1 MTSDNKG
8 ENERHYNAMIIDDQA
23 TSRIILETILNDIDE
38 NIRVMSFDSCLSA
51 LQVIETNPPDLI
63 LADYKMPVLNG
74 IELTRR
80 LRAIPQ
86 CSDIPIVI
94 VTIFDDKSIMYEALG
109 AGATEFLTKPVDQH
123 ECRVRCRNLLTM
135 RKQQL
140 LIKERADDLQQ
151 EVNKAVAEIEA
162 REKETLFR
170 LALAGDYK
178 DVATGSNLKK
188 MGKISRMLAE
198 LIPLPKE
205 QCEIIEIAAPM
216 HDIGKIGIPD
226 RVLLKAAPLNEEEAR
241 VMVRHTEIGFDILKD
256 SPSPY
261 LRMGAEIALN
271 HHEKYDGSGY
281 PTGKRGEEIPL
292 VARISTIADV
302 FDALTSKRPYKSAWS
317 IEESL
322 DYMKK
327 EKGKHFDPDLIDLLL
342 ANIHDIIRETDTEEY
357 NLPAPTINF

>member
-1 MTSDNKG
+1 MASDSTG
-8 ENERHYNAMIIDDQA
+8 GNERLYTAMIIDDQA

-38 NIRVMSFDSCLSA
+38 NIRVLSFDSCLSA
-51 LQVIETNPPDLI
+51 LQVIETNPPDII

-94 VTIFDDKSIMYEALG
+94 VTIFDDKSVLYEALG

-123 ECRVRCRNLLTM
+123 ECRVRCKNLLTI

-140 LIKERADDLQQ
+140 LIKDKAENLQL
-151 EVNKAVAEIEA
+151 EVDKAVAEIEA
-162 REKETLFR
+162 REKETLYR

-188 MGKISRMLAE
+188 MGKISRMIAE
-198 LIPLPKE
+198 LVPMPKE
-205 QCEIIEIAAPM
+205 QCEILEIAAPM

-226 RVLLKAAPLNEEEAR
+226 RVLLKEAPLDEEESR
-241 VMVRHTEIGFDILKD
+241 IMVRHTEIGFDILKD

-281 PTGKRGEEIPL
+281 PAGKRGEEIPL
-292 VARISTIADV
+292 VARIATIADV
-302 FDALTSKRPYKSAWS
+302 FDALTAKRPYKSAWS
-317 IEESL
+317 VDDTL
-322 DYMKK
+322 QYLKK
-327 EKGKHFDPDLIDLLL
+327 EKAKHFDPELVDLLL
-342 ANIHDIIRETDTEEY
+342 DNIDNIIRETDSEEY
-357 NLPAPTINF
+357 NLYPSLN